1 VTQHS
6 DPGQTEQAA
15 PLAKPRIWTLVV
27 AGAAALFVSL
37 LAAGIVLVAMAF
49 GASGGFPGPAA
60 LEAAATRPLGL
71 AVVAVVQSTV
81 FALAALVP
89 AALGPVPLKV
99 RLVLG
104 RGRVGGL
111 RWLLVAAAT
120 SFTGMS
126 ASGAAF
132 NLALAARGGVR
143 SDALETLDAA
153 MKRAAGGELL
163 LLFVGLALCA
173 PLGEELFFRG
183 YLQSRL
189 VARAGAF
196 YGIAITAFLFALAH
210 FDLMHSTA
218 TFAMGLALGYAAFRA
233 ESTWVTV
240 AAHFIN
246 NLLAV
251 VSARAGMDET
261 GTTTE
266 HLSWA
271 LGFALCA
278 AVGLRALVK
287 LTPRQ
292 PAAPLV
298 PSASEARE
306 IP

>member
-1 VTQHS
+1 
-6 DPGQTEQAA
+6 
-15 PLAKPRIWTLVV
+15 
-27 AGAAALFVSL
+27 
-37 LAAGIVLVAMAF
+37 
-49 GASGGFPGPAA
+49 
-60 LEAAATRPLGL
+60 
-71 AVVAVVQSTV
+71 
-81 FALAALVP
+81 
-89 AALGPVPLKV
+89 
-99 RLVLG
+99 
-104 RGRVGGL
+104 
-111 RWLLVAAAT
+111 
-120 SFTGMS
+120 
-126 ASGAAF
+126 
-132 NLALAARGGVR
+132 VR

-153 MKRAAGGELL
+153 MKRASGGELL

-196 YGIAITAFLFALAH
+196 YGIAITALLFALAH

-246 NLLAV
+246 NVLAV
-251 VSARAGMDET
+251 VSARAALDET

-271 LGFALCA
+271 LGFTLCA

-287 LTPRQ
+287 LTPKQ
-292 PAAPLV
+292 PAAPLAA
-298 PSASEARE
+298 SASEARE